1 MLMKGNLLRCYV
13 GKDIQKKWD
22 LTLAHIE
29 FIYYR
34 STIQTTGCSPF
45 KVVYGKNPT
54 SPLDS
59 APPPTTHHFN
69 GDTKERAQSI
79 RKLHRQV

>member
-1 MLMKGNLLRCYV
+1 MLCREGYSKNGILL
-13 GKDIQKKWD
+13 
-22 LTLAHIE
+22 LAHIE
-29 FIYYR
+29 FIYHR

-45 KVVYGKNPT
+45 KVVYGKNPI

-79 RKLHRQV
+79 RKLQTSLGQDSQAK

>member
-1 MLMKGNLLRCYV
+1 M
-13 GKDIQKKWD
+13 
-22 LTLAHIE
+22 AHIE

-45 KVVYGKNPT
+45 KVVYGKNPI

-59 APPPTTHHFN
+59 APPTTYHFN
-69 GDTKERAQSI
+69 GETKERAQSI